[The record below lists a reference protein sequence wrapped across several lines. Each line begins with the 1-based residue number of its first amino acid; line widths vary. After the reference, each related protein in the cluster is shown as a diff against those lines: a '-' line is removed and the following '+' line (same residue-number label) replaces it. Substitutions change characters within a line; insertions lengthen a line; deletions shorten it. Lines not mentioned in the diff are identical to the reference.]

1 VAAQTDARSD
11 PEGLAPPVI
20 RTPDQRLRIFVSST
34 LRELAPE
41 RKSARAAIER
51 LHLAPVMFELG
62 ARPHPPRE
70 LYRAY
75 LQQSHVFVGL
85 YWERYG
91 WVAPGE
97 EVSGLEDEYN
107 LAPTL
112 PKLIYIKE
120 PADSRDAGLTALL
133 TRIRDNDNASFKY
146 FSTPDELGEL
156 LEADLATMLA
166 ESFERS
172 LEPPTRT
179 PSIVV
184 AAEETGVLPH
194 PLSELVGREREV
206 DALVTALTRERG
218 RLLTLTGPGG
228 IGKSRLAIDVGNR
241 VGKGFPG
248 GVWFVDLSTVHDAA
262 LVPTTIAQSL
272 GVRNAGDGPLM
283 DKLTTALAHRKAL
296 LVIDNFEQV
305 LDAATTLSA
314 LLAAAPEVSMLVTSR
329 MLLRVSGE
337 RNFEV
342 GPLGLPALTRRT
354 GVSSVLASASA
365 ALFVERARAVKPDF
379 EVTAENVE
387 HVARIC
393 IALEGV
399 PLALEL
405 AAARIR
411 ILPPA
416 ALVDRLDRGLALLAG
431 GARDLPARQQTL
443 RSTIEWST
451 QLLREDELLLLEQL
465 GIFAGGFS
473 LEAAEDV
480 CVTRSGR
487 RVLDLLETLVDS
499 SLVRQQDRGE
509 RPHFTML
516 ATVREYALE
525 RLAERGQLEEA
536 GRRHATHYLR
546 ESRRAKRMLDGAEQ
560 ADWAAR
566 LADERDNLRAAERF
580 WLDHREWAPAAEFA
594 WNLYLYWWIGGHL
607 GEVRAWMDE
616 VLESGDDLPDLTRAE
631 ALYFTRAITFWQD
644 AEERIVPGLTES
656 AELFHVEHDRSG
668 EALALVSLALAV
680 LSAPEPDPA
689 RANAQ
694 LEQGVD
700 LFRHAGDRWGEAMAF
715 VTRGRVALLQHDLDG
730 ALAFFTESLALTRLQ
745 RDDLGTAIALH
756 HLGWVTLLRGGV
768 EAARAAFDES
778 LAISARLGHVEGVAY
793 GLEGFVGIA
802 AASNDAERA
811 GRLLG
816 ASESLRQQTGLYN
829 APSFSFHEQAVRPIL
844 ASSAAAEFERARSEG
859 RTLSLEEAVSLA
871 LPATVVQQRSRTN
884 MVDAN

>member
-1 VAAQTDARSD
+1 MAARTDTRSEA
-11 PEGLAPPVI
+11 EGLAPPVI

-41 RKSARAAIER
+41 RRSARAAIER

-97 EVSGLEDEYN
+97 AVSGLEDEYN

-120 PADSRDAGLTALL
+120 PAESRDAGLTALL
-133 TRIRDNDNASFKY
+133 ARIRDTDNASFKY
-146 FSTPDELGEL
+146 FSTPEELGEL
-156 LEADLATMLA
+156 IEADLATMLA
-166 ESFERS
+166 ETFERS
-172 LEPPTRT
+172 LEPAAPAK
-179 PSIVV
+179 SIEV

-206 DALVTALTRERG
+206 DSLVTALTRERG

-241 VGKGFPG
+241 VGTDFPG
-248 GVWFVDLSTVHDAA
+248 GVWFVDLSTVYDAA
-262 LVPTTIAQSL
+262 LVPTAIAQSL

-283 DKLTTALAHRKAL
+283 DKITTALANRKAL

-314 LLAAAPEVSMLVTSR
+314 LLAAAPELTMLVTSR
-329 MLLRVSGE
+329 TLLRVSGE
-337 RNFEV
+337 RTFEV

-354 GVSSVLASASA
+354 DVASVLASASA

-387 HVARIC
+387 DVARIC

-416 ALVDRLDRGLALLAG
+416 TLIDRLDRGLALLAG

-480 CVTRSGR
+480 CVTPSGP

-509 RPHFTML
+509 RPFFTIL

-525 RLAERGQLEEA
+525 KLADRGQLEEA
-536 GRRHATHYLR
+536 GRRHANYYLR
-546 ESRRAKRMLDGAEQ
+546 ESRHAKRMLDGSRQ
-560 ADWAAR
+560 ADWVAR

-580 WLDHREWAPAAEFA
+580 WLDHREWASAAEFA

-607 GEVRAWMDE
+607 GEVRVWMDE
-616 VLESGDDLPDLTRAE
+616 VLESGDELPDLTRAQ
-631 ALYFTRAITFWQD
+631 ALYFTGAITFWQD
-644 AEERIVPGLTES
+644 REERIVPGLTES
-656 AELFHVEHDRSG
+656 ARLFHAQHDRSG
-668 EALALVSLALAV
+668 EAFALVSLALAV
-680 LSAPEPDPA
+680 LSAPEPDMA
-689 RANAQ
+689 VAEAD
-694 LEQGVD
+694 LEKGVD
-700 LFRHAGDRWGEAMAF
+700 LFRQAGDRWGEAMAF
-715 VTRGRVALLQHDLDG
+715 VTRGRVALMRQDLDG
-730 ALAFFTESLALTRLQ
+730 ALACFTESLALTKLQ

-756 HLGWVTLLRGGV
+756 HLGWVNLLRGDP
-768 EAARAAFDES
+768 ATASAAFDES

-802 AASNDAERA
+802 AASQDADRA

-829 APSFSFHEQAVRPIL
+829 ARSFSFHEQAVQPIIDGP
-844 ASSAAAEFERARSEG
+844 AAAVFERARAEG
-859 RTLSLEEAVSLA
+859 HDLSLEEAVSLA
-871 LPATVVQQRSRTN
+871 LPAAVVRQRARTN